1 MTDSF
6 DFSVG
11 GTLLARLHGAEKL
24 GQFTAFTSMQVTAA
38 GRRRGYFDLLCGQLV
53 NTPHARQQGPER
65 VQMPWRE
72 GICCRILV
80 GSSATGS
87 KKSSATQ
94 QNLLIL
100 SFVEKVS
107 RFAPTVTDPLGL
119 YKMSSKAYI
128 CEIEREWDREFPTIP
143 PWPIDPWA
151 IKKPMADEP
160 TSRS

>member
-1 MTDSF
+1 
-6 DFSVG
+6 
-11 GTLLARLHGAEKL
+11 
-24 GQFTAFTSMQVTAA
+24 
-38 GRRRGYFDLLCGQLV
+38 
-53 NTPHARQQGPER
+53 
-65 VQMPWRE
+65 MPLRE
-72 GICCRILV
+72 SICCRILV

-151 IKKPMADEP
+151 IKKPMADEKNFTFVITP
-160 TSRS
+160 AKSTSPPVHLEEPFRYQRGPAGPRRPAPLHIRERLGRALER